1 MFPHRKHHRCSRT
14 AYRHDH
20 HRMLTPPCPL
30 AQVVR
35 EPCARWLVDFHL
47 HRALGAYERRG
58 HLCTLCTLALR
69 RCLRPDEF
77 LVLRSADPR
86 PLALPMCLHEHV
98 LNALRAFVLQARGG
112 HHGRHVRLLQARMR
126 AVFGAVWGQREPLA
140 QKCALNLLMVSVFGR
155 VAACILVFC
164 PEAEPCP
171 CRAMSVRVR
180 GACPCRAVVN
190 LRLCM

>member
-1 MFPHRKHHRCSRT
+1 MAVGAPAASSCRHDDLMHPGVAGVRTVRIGAGVVPHRTHRRCARI
-14 AYRHDH
+14 ACRHDH
-20 HRMLTPPCPL
+20 HRILTPPCPL

-77 LVLRSADPR
+77 LVLRCADPR

-98 LNALRAFVLQARGG
+98 LTICVPLSCRLSAGIIDGMSSGCSKLACGLSLELCGAKESPWRRI
-112 HHGRHVRLLQARMR
+112 VR
-126 AVFGAVWGQREPLA
+126 
-140 QKCALNLLMVSVFGR
+140 
-155 VAACILVFC
+155 
-164 PEAEPCP
+164 
-171 CRAMSVRVR
+171 
-180 GACPCRAVVN
+180 
-190 LRLCM
+190 